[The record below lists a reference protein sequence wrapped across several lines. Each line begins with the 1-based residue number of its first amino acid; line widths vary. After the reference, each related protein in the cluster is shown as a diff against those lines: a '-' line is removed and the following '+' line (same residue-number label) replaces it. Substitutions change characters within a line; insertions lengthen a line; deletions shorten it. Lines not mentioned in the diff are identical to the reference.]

1 MTGRLH
7 AQIRVCMLHMASCK
21 DPPHTWCSAPVS
33 GKRRDC
39 CKLADS
45 VGAMSFG
52 AFFRRA
58 VYMEPVMVWS
68 LMLYGTGACRHAT

>member
-7 AQIRVCMLHMASCK
+7 AQRQACMLHMPIAQR
-21 DPPHTWCSAPVS
+21 PFPHLCSAPVS
-33 GKRRDC
+33 GKRRDGF
-39 CKLADS
+39 KLADS
-45 VGAMSFG
+45 VGTMSFG

-68 LMLYGTGACRHAT
+68 LMLYGTGACRHAI

>member
-1 MTGRLH
+1 
-7 AQIRVCMLHMASCK
+7 
-21 DPPHTWCSAPVS
+21 
-33 GKRRDC
+33 
-39 CKLADS
+39 
-45 VGAMSFG
+45 MSFG